1 MRSLSRADGRGLELL
16 TGEQNSSS
24 RLTRAEGEYSA
35 KLLAADLVV
44 EVREPNMPVED
55 LRQSPMMAHLMDS
68 LDRGEDI
75 GHYGRLVMI
84 MVGRHFMSEDELL
97 GQLVKDKDCD
107 EEKARSMIAQVS
119 AKDYN
124 PPKRERI
131 LEWMEQQNFPI
142 CEDTGDRN
150 SCNVYKDLKFPP
162 EIYEKIS
169 SYYQDKN

>member
-1 MRSLSRADGRGLELL
+1 M
-16 TGEQNSSS
+16 TF
-24 RLTRAEGEYSA
+24 
-35 KLLAADLVV
+35 
-44 EVREPNMPVED
+44 ED
-55 LRQSPMMAHLMDS
+55 LRQSPMMAHLMDA

-97 GQLVKDKDCD
+97 KQLTKDKDCD
-107 EEKARSMIAQVS
+107 ETKARSMIAQVS

-131 LEWMEQQNFPI
+131 LEWMGQQNFPI
-142 CEDTGDRN
+142 CEDAGNPDN
-150 SCNVYKDLKFPP
+150 CNVYKSLKFPP